1 MQLNGSIFLYI
12 DSFIFICLI
21 RKIKKFSIMMAQL
34 SVSYVN
40 TDHQQ
45 EFQCLPLYSNS
56 VVNEASFNC

>member
-1 MQLNGSIFLYI
+1 
-12 DSFIFICLI
+12 
-21 RKIKKFSIMMAQL
+21 MAQL